1 MSVLGVNKK
10 AGFDYKILETY
21 EAGLVLSG
29 PEVKSVKGGHISLK
43 ESYIDVLTNKPSQPE
58 LYLLKAHIP
67 LYRPAGK
74 MDDYN
79 PVRPR
84 KLLLH
89 QNEIVHLM
97 TKKQQVGLTLI
108 PLKIYTKNS
117 FVKLEFGLAQGR
129 KKYDK
134 REVIKKRE
142 VERGLRILTKKR

>member
-43 ESYIDVLTNKPSQPE
+43 ESYIDVLTNKPSHPE

-67 LYRPAGK
+67 PYRPAGK

-89 QNEIVHLM
+89 ENEIVHLM

>member
-1 MSVLGVNKK
+1 MSTLAVNKK

-43 ESYIDVLTNKPSQPE
+43 ESYIDVLTTKQNHPE
-58 LYLLKAHIP
+58 LYLLKAHVSP
-67 LYRPAGK
+67 YKPAGK
-74 MDDYN
+74 MDEYN

-97 TKKQQVGLTLI
+97 GKKQQAGLTLI

-117 FVKLEFGLAQGR
+117 FIKLEFGLAQGR

-134 REVIKKRE
+134 RDVIKKRE

>member
-1 MSVLGVNKK
+1 MSVLAVNKK

-29 PEVKSVKGGHISLK
+29 PEVKSIKGGHISLK
-43 ESYIDVLTNKPSQPE
+43 ESYIDVLAGQPE
-58 LYLLKAHIP
+58 LYLLKAHVAA
-67 LYRPAGK
+67 YKPAGK
-74 MDDYN
+74 IDEYN
-79 PVRPR
+79 PTRPR

-89 QNEIVHLM
+89 QSEVLHLM
-97 TKKQQVGLTLI
+97 GKKQQAGLTLI

-117 FVKLEFGLAQGR
+117 FIKLEFALAQGR